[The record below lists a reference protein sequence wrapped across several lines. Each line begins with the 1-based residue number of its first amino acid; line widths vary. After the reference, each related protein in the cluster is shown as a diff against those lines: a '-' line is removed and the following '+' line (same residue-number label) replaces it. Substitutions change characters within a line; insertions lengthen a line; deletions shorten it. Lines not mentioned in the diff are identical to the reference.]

1 MKWVEVLSE
10 YLESPQY
17 AELKRKVKEEYNQHT
32 VYPPQELIFNATTL
46 TPYEK
51 VKCVILGQ
59 DPYHEPGQAMGLSF
73 SVNDG
78 VRIPPSL
85 VNIYKEIAD
94 EYGYDIPTTGNL
106 TPWARQGVLLLNS
119 VLTVRAHQAASH
131 KNIGW
136 EECTDEILKALNK
149 KDTPV
154 VYMLWGNFAK
164 KKAELITN
172 PNHLVLTAAH
182 PSPLTRGAFFG
193 NNHFKKCN
201 AFLNK
206 HGIKEIDWRIV
217 SST

>member
-17 AELKRKVKEEYNQHT
+17 EELKRKVKEEYKNHT
-32 VYPPQELIFNATTL
+32 VYPPEELIFNATTL

-78 VRIPPSL
+78 VKIPPSL
-85 VNIYKEIAD
+85 VNIYKEISN
-94 EYGYDIPTTGNL
+94 EYGYDMPTTGNL

-149 KDTPV
+149 KEAPV

-182 PSPLTRGAFFG
+182 PSPLARGAFFG

-201 AFLNK
+201 EFFNK
-206 HGIKEIDWRIV
+206 HGMKEIDWRI
-217 SST
+217 

>member
-46 TPYEK
+46 TPYET

-85 VNIYKEIAD
+85 VNIYKEISD

-182 PSPLTRGAFFG
+182 PSPLARGAFFG